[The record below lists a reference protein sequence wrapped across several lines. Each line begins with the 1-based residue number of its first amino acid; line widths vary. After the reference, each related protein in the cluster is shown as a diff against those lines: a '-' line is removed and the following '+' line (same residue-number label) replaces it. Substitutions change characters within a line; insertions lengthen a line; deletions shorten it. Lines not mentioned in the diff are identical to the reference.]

1 MPEEV
6 LHVALEVDAVR
17 AVVVVGPTHAE
28 GVEQVADHLRDYVQA
43 KRVLAEVAQRAAAPL
58 APARV
63 VDQGVEQAAT
73 RTRRCENSTQRER
86 RSQALVGR
94 SPEDP
99 TGNAGG
105 PEAEGQRPHVLPASN
120 TQRSARHAQKEKRT
134 SRLNRTFHAK
144 RSRVAFFG
152 MAHEIGMRVERSR
165 IRPHAAKSR
174 PHPKSRRSLPA
185 GVGCWTRAR
194 QAVKPRKMWNVD
206 GSTPKSPLSCG
217 PPSRPGHTSADRS
230 QKPSTSPSSCFCC
243 GGGGGRVG
251 WAGVREEE
259 EGGSC
264 VRRNRRTCTCRR
276 TCSPSA
282 PAR

>member
-1 MPEEV
+1 MHPELSARRRGLRATTDLVLLRAAHMPEEV

-17 AVVVVGPTHAE
+17 AVVVVGAAHAE

-105 PEAEGQRPHVLPASN
+105 PEAEGQRPHILPAPN
-120 TQRSARHAQKEKRT
+120 VTPNAQRVTHRKKSA
-134 SRLNRTFHAK
+134 
-144 RSRVAFFG
+144 
-152 MAHEIGMRVERSR
+152 
-165 IRPHAAKSR
+165 
-174 PHPKSRRSLPA
+174 
-185 GVGCWTRAR
+185 
-194 QAVKPRKMWNVD
+194 QAV
-206 GSTPKSPLSCG
+206 STE
-217 PPSRPGHTSADRS
+217 HFM
-230 QKPSTSPSSCFCC
+230 QKDLESPSLAWLTRL
-243 GGGGGRVG
+243 G
-251 WAGVREEE
+251 
-259 EGGSC
+259 
-264 VRRNRRTCTCRR
+264 
-276 TCSPSA
+276 
-282 PAR
+282 